1 MIRWMLLSLAVGP
14 LCMAQDAFFSRSLYE
29 PPAAKAAASLAA
41 STRSAPRDL
50 LTTGEKSEWLET
62 APYAEAVEL
71 AHRLE
76 RASRFVKV
84 LDFGTTGEG
93 RTMIAIMVSK
103 DRAFTPEAAAKT
115 HKPVILI
122 QNGIHSAEIE
132 GKDTS
137 LMLARDMTV
146 SKRFAGWLDHAIFLI
161 IPVFNIDGHEYPGPY
176 HRLHQNGPKTAGL
189 RATAQRLNL
198 NRDYMKADTPEVRAW
213 LRLFN
218 AWLPD
223 FMFDIH
229 VSDGAD
235 FQYDVTNDMPQNQD
249 VEAPVAAWVKKFFPE
264 FDRRMTADGHLQ
276 ALYGEFEPVPGGKPE
291 LFMAFGDRLF
301 TPGLSHMYAGIQNR
315 PGMLVELHSLKAPKT
330 RAWTSYDLIRHSI
343 ETILVEPEALQRA
356 VREADRDVASHAGD
370 RSAAPVFLHGKISA
384 QSHPFVYRGLKSE
397 EFKSPITGAMVTR
410 YLAQPEDIQTRFHDQ
425 IDTTVAA
432 QMPLGYLI
440 PAAWKPLADVL
451 ALHGVEME
459 RTAKPLEQEFET
471 YRFSGV
477 KFAAA
482 PNEGRVM
489 MNFDAVTLG
498 REKIAIPAGSYWVPM
513 KQRRA
518 RVILSLLEPEAPES
532 LARWGFCNTALE
544 DTEVLAGEYVLE
556 PMAQKMMAD
565 QPALRKQF
573 EERLAADPQF
583 AANPKA
589 RLLWWHHKSQ
599 FNEASVGLYPVV
611 RVWEKN
617 W

>member
-1 MIRWMLLSLAVGP
+1 MIRWMLLVVAVGP
-14 LCMAQDAFFSRSLYE
+14 LCMAQDAFFSRSLFE
-29 PPAAKAAASLAA
+29 PPAAKAAESLAA
-41 STRSAPRDL
+41 STKSAPADL
-50 LTTGEKSEWLET
+50 LTTGEKTEWLET
-62 APYAEAVEL
+62 GTYAEAVEL

-76 RASRFVKV
+76 RASKFVKV
-84 LDFGTTGEG
+84 LDLGTTGEG
-93 RTMIAIMVSK
+93 RTMIGIMVSK

-115 HKPVILI
+115 HKPLILI

-137 LMLARDMTV
+137 LMLVRDMTV
-146 SKRFAGWLDHAIFLI
+146 SKIHADWLDHAAFLI
-161 IPVFNIDGHEYPGPY
+161 IPVFNIDGHEYRTAY
-176 HRLHQNGPKTAGL
+176 HRLHQNGPKVAGL

-213 LRLFN
+213 LRMFN

-235 FQYDVTNDMPQNQD
+235 FQYDVTIDMPQNQD
-249 VEAPVAAWVKKFFPE
+249 VEAPAAAWVKKFLPE
-264 FDRRMTADGHLQ
+264 FDRRMTAGGHLA
-276 ALYGEFEPVPGGKPE
+276 ALYGEFEPVPGGKQE

-301 TPGLSHMYAGIQNR
+301 TPGLSHMYAGIQGR
-315 PGMLVELHSLKAPKT
+315 PGMLVELHSIKVPKT
-330 RAWTSYDLIRHSI
+330 RAWTSYDLIRYTV
-343 ETILVEPEALQRA
+343 ETIAADPEALQRA
-356 VREADRDVASHAGD
+356 VREADKAASSRAGD
-370 RSAAPVFLHGKISA
+370 RSAPPVFLHGKISSE
-384 QSHPFVYRGLKSE
+384 SHPFVYRGLKSE

-410 YLAQPEDIQTRFHDQ
+410 YLPETEDLQTRFHDQ
-425 IDTTVAA
+425 IETTVAA

-459 RTAKPLEQEFET
+459 RTAKPLDQEFET
-471 YRFSGV
+471 YRISGA

-482 PNEGRVM
+482 PNEGRIM
-489 MNFDAVTLG
+489 LNFDTATLG
-498 REKIAIPAGSYWVPM
+498 REKIAMPAGSYWVPM

-518 RVILSLLEPEAPES
+518 RVILALLEPLAPES

-544 DTEVLAGEYVLE
+544 DTEVLAGEYILE
-556 PMAQKMMAD
+556 PLARKMMD
-565 QPALRKQF
+565 EDPALRKQF
-573 EERLAADPQF
+573 EEKLAADPQF
-583 AANPKA
+583 AANPAA
-589 RLLWWHHKSQ
+589 RLLWWHHRSR
-599 FNEASVGLYPVV
+599 FNEATVGLYPVV